1 MKQNTAKF
9 TPAAVALSV
18 ETAVL
23 AERIPQGIPV
33 RSALWAWAT
42 GAAALCIL
50 AALCMAAAQN
60 PASRRILK
68 AVLTAGFA
76 AEFVRTLG
84 QAQRVCMQ
92 EFSSMALLGFLPLL
106 LWAGWSIRPA
116 SWNAPAHILWWFA
129 VLGGAVCLLGLGGQM
144 HWYRL
149 PEFSGVHSTGTVWM
163 VPIYAEYFALPF
175 LCEAPAQ
182 RKLLWLPGVS
192 FLVQAAV
199 LTAGALLFGTEVYPQ
214 MELLRAWS
222 TGSFSRMDAFLLLLW
237 LLCAVYRMAV
247 LCASIR
253 LLWQPQTGQE
263 ALE

>member
-1 MKQNTAKF
+1 MKQTRLF
-9 TPAAVALSV
+9 TPAALTLSV
-18 ETAVL
+18 LTAVL
-23 AERIPQGIPV
+23 AEQVPQGVSV
-33 RSALWAWAT
+33 RSALWAGAA
-42 GAAALCIL
+42 GAAALCL
-50 AALCMAAAQN
+50 LSALSMAAWQI
-60 PASRRILK
+60 PHFCTVWK
-68 AVLTAGFA
+68 VVLTVSFA
-76 AEFVRTLG
+76 AELARTFG
-84 QAQRVCMQ
+84 QAQQVCVQ
-92 EFSSMALLGFLPLL
+92 EFSSMALVGFLPLL
-106 LWAGWSIRPA
+106 WGGWSIRPA
-116 SWNAPAHILWWFA
+116 QWNAPARVLWWFA
-129 VLGGAVCLLGLGGQM
+129 ALGAVICLAGLGGQM

-163 VPIYAEYFALPF
+163 VPLYAEYFALPF

-192 FLVQAAV
+192 FLVQAVV